1 MDTVREFWL
10 ETRRRGLRM
19 TFHKVALFLRTLPLS
34 DENRARLD
42 ELWADHQ
49 STADDLLRRAKAAN
63 LSVTHEQVSK
73 FVREK
78 PARDAE
84 RFTEPPRDGKSF
96 AYDPRSEWKMDVVY
110 MPEVEDKKYILLR
123 INSFT
128 RELDGMALKDLSS
141 TTMKHAVEMLLEDHK
156 PRVVLTDG
164 GREFAACDNLFERRG
179 IFHEV
184 KEQGD
189 FGAFAIL
196 DGAIGKL
203 KRLLRVEGPE
213 KGSSWPRQLGRV
225 LQILNNRPVKAF
237 GFSPASVTVDD
248 DSTEKEKDT
257 AKVNQFRIYEH
268 MSQNILHNIALSRKQ
283 PRSSITPVF
292 SVTR

>member
-1 MDTVREFWL
+1 
-10 ETRRRGLRM
+10 
-19 TFHKVALFLRTLPLS
+19 
-34 DENRARLD
+34 
-42 ELWADHQ
+42 
-49 STADDLLRRAKAAN
+49 
-63 LSVTHEQVSK
+63 
-73 FVREK
+73 
-78 PARDAE
+78 
-84 RFTEPPRDGKSF
+84 
-96 AYDPRSEWKMDVVY
+96 MDVVY
-110 MPEVEDKKYILLR
+110 MPEVDDKKCILLR
-123 INSFT
+123 VTSFT
-128 RELDGMALKDLSS
+128 RELDGMALKDLTS
-141 TTMKHAVEMLLEDHK
+141 TTVKKAVEMVLEDHK

-237 GFSPASVTVDD
+237 GFSPESVTVDD

-268 MSQNILHNIALSRKQ
+268 MSQNILRNIALHKKKAAILEEKGGARIRLPKAVEAED
-283 PRSSITPVF
+283 PKLARRAGPKRRADDPKFGPTERLLDKDFKDGRVYTEPGRGP
-292 SVTR
+292 T